1 MHRDIKPE
9 NIMFDSAGGTPKF
22 IDFGLAIQMDSSILE
37 LAGTPYYLAPEVI
50 DENYGAECDI
60 WSLGVVL
67 YQLMS
72 GDVPFDGN
80 SYEELFSNIKH
91 SAPQMPSHFSKDM
104 RDII

>member
-1 MHRDIKPE
+1 MT
-9 NIMFDSAGGTPKF
+9 NSG
-22 IDFGLAIQMDSSILE
+22 LE

-72 GDVPFDGN
+72 GKVPFDGD
-80 SYEELFSNIKH
+80 SYDDLFNAIKTHNPKMPQYFSN
-91 SAPQMPSHFSKDM
+91 DM
-104 RDII
+104 KDIITKMIKKKPNERITPE